1 MCPDDHH
8 KGFVGTK
15 LDDAVLD
22 VATDAPGAFFDKNV
36 ETLFIYLL
44 SVCLMF
50 ICGLIKE
57 VNSCPLTVTLLFELL
72 DTFLDGLEALRR
84 I

>member
-1 MCPDDHH
+1 VCPDDHH